1 MMKIDISVIKEVI
14 YGLDPSA
21 KEDDEFVQTINI
33 LLSLMDQK
41 QKEINKK
48 KRVK

>member
-14 YGLDPSA
+14 YGLDSSA

-33 LLSLMDQK
+33 LIALMEQK